1 MRPGLTTHTSTTSAG
16 SDVRPVGLWVVAA
29 AVSGTVM
36 IGLGAFW
43 LSFTALADLAR
54 RAGTVAQLS
63 WVWPLIVDG
72 VIVVATISVVALSR
86 HGARATRYPWLLLAG
101 GAAVSVSAN
110 VTHALVVADTA
121 VPPLL
126 AALVASVPPVVL
138 LAITHLTVELT
149 RYQRTG
155 PRPIRNDTKPAAR
168 RNEAP
173 PRRRAPTA
181 SPSTVI
187 VGEAQSSALAAEAGP
202 AVKEI
207 GASTRAERRAP
218 PTTPSGEARAAQAA
232 RLRSEGLS
240 NRRIAAHLGVHP
252 STVGRWLVGTPMPG
266 REPAQSSDDRRP
278 PRYEGEDDDINE

>member
-1 MRPGLTTHTSTTSAG
+1 MLNDRRQASTDRA
-16 SDVRPVGLWVVAA
+16 RPVGRWVVAS

-54 RAGTVAQLS
+54 RSGTTAQLS

-72 VIVVATISVVALSR
+72 VIVVATISVVALSH

-110 VTHALVVADTA
+110 VTHALVVADAA

-149 RYQRTG
+149 RYHRTDPNGSVKTPEWTSRIEHAAGVPSPIATTQKG
-155 PRPIRNDTKPAAR
+155 PTAQAALEPVTHRPGTQQLDPSTASA
-168 RNEAP
+168 
-173 PRRRAPTA
+173 PRRREGT
-181 SPSTVI
+181 S
-187 VGEAQSSALAAEAGP
+187 SSAE
-202 AVKEI
+202 ER
-207 GASTRAERRAP
+207 TMRARKLRRD
-218 PTTPSGEARAAQAA
+218 
-232 RLRSEGLS
+232 GLS
-240 NRRIAAHLGVHP
+240 NRRIATQLGVHP
-252 STVGRWLVGTPMPG
+252 STVGRWLAETT
-266 REPAQSSDDRRP
+266 RP
-278 PRYEGEDDDINE
+278 QETSASTDGDHAAVERQEGEPDVVDE